1 MSKSMQQ
8 FSLRDNFISCC
19 RSFHHDRPRPHAI
32 RRTGAFSAPREAMDD
47 VALPG
52 DGRDRG
58 PAPASRLPQDGLVSM
73 LFQTNGPSSSSAS
86 GPSGCLFRLLRT
98 PTIVAVS
105 QDRGGLG
112 DIRDT
117 EIPHLEGRPAEGQ
130 RLLANSGLT
139 MDSVYGTRAPDLAGS
154 NQEDSF
160 DLWSLRES
168 DANSPN
174 KSRTTSSQGQE
185 SEPGNTPEPEVH
197 KFPPDP
203 PALGSERCSS
213 PTKGPWWRELLASP
227 VKKLRLSDIGRN
239 IKALAMPALDLPP
252 QPMQQNPQPSDPTV
266 TEKDRRKDLPKRRLT
281 HNIAKPSIKAAVKL
295 AKAKNALAGI
305 VARVEEDFCANS
317 SRAAKNAKRNTVN
330 QVLRAGG
337 EGFPLTPFALKM
349 LAGTLREAGYKS
361 TSQYLVE
368 AKLAHVESGHPWTSL
383 LDRHFKLCMAAA
395 KRGQGP
401 RKKAAEVPETEW
413 TAHSLL
419 ADPLTTG
426 MKVNLPTHLFAC
438 GVHWMMREIEIA
450 ALTAEDIKFEEA
462 SRMVTI
468 NWKESKKDA
477 EGLGISRTLQCVCE
491 HGCDLRCPFA
501 VLESL
506 VNLAALRGT
515 PGGHIA
521 SNRKGKPASKSDIV
535 KDWRKLYGDGIT
547 GHSTRRTGALQYIR
561 NGWPVAQVGF
571 LGRWKSNVI
580 LEYAQEALE
589 SLAVNNSGCFGTNTQ
604 QMQLAQQLIK
614 GNSAE
619 TALPKDASIQSVKAN
634 TKVISNLQKEL
645 DSFKDDTKGSHSN
658 LEKAIKELENRMG
671 TAAKYLPN
679 LVKSVKQQVVHLNT
693 RTLLYSPPIG
703 WRTRCGWYFH
713 ASNYEFAEGDNTMV
727 SCSKCQLSALGQGG
741 GSS

>member
-1 MSKSMQQ
+1 MQQ

-426 MKVNLPTHLFAC
+426 MKVKLPTHLFAC

-515 PGGHIA
+515 PADTSLPTERANLHP
-521 SNRKGKPASKSDIV
+521 SQTSS
-535 KDWRKLYGDGIT
+535 
-547 GHSTRRTGALQYIR
+547 RTGESYMEMESQATPR
-561 NGWPVAQVGF
+561 AVQV
-571 LGRWKSNVI
+571 R
-580 LEYAQEALE
+580 
-589 SLAVNNSGCFGTNTQ
+589 CNTSATDGPWHKLDPR
-604 QMQLAQQLIK
+604 QM
-614 GNSAE
+614 
-619 TALPKDASIQSVKAN
+619 
-634 TKVISNLQKEL
+634 
-645 DSFKDDTKGSHSN
+645 
-658 LEKAIKELENRMG
+658 EK
-671 TAAKYLPN
+671 
-679 LVKSVKQQVVHLNT
+679 
-693 RTLLYSPPIG
+693 
-703 WRTRCGWYFH
+703 
-713 ASNYEFAEGDNTMV
+713 
-727 SCSKCQLSALGQGG
+727 
-741 GSS
+741 

>member
-1 MSKSMQQ
+1 
-8 FSLRDNFISCC
+8 
-19 RSFHHDRPRPHAI
+19 
-32 RRTGAFSAPREAMDD
+32 MDD

-395 KRGQGP
+395 KRGHGP

-413 TAHSLL
+413 MAHSLL

-438 GVHWMMREIEIA
+438 GVQWMMREIEIA

-589 SLAVNNSGCFGTNTQ
+589 SLTVNNSGCFGTNTQ